1 MRYCNHIKSVR
12 SAGDF
17 RLKLVFDDGFI
28 SELDFA
34 PLMTD
39 DRGPMLE
46 PLKDVGTFQ
55 QVQIDHGVLNWPN
68 GYDICSDVVRLWC
81 ERGHVLSR
89 AETDAAFLEDFARR
103 EQSEPAILR
112 ETHE

>member
-1 MRYCNHIKSVR
+1 MRYCNRIKSVR
-12 SAGDF
+12 AAGDF

-34 PLMTD
+34 PLVA
-39 DRGPMLE
+39 REGGPLLD
-46 PLKDVGTFQ
+46 PLKDAATFQ
-55 QVQIDHGVLNWPN
+55 QVKLDHGVLSWSH
-68 GYDICSDVVRLWC
+68 GYDICSDVVRFWC
-81 ERGHVLSR
+81 ERGRVLSR

-103 EQSEPAILR
+103 EQNEPATLR